1 MSIKVMTY
9 NPAPTAADRPPEA
22 ARDAT
27 ASGGSGEFQD
37 TMNRVQTARSNAGR
51 LPSVPLPMRKPTV
64 PLVLDN
70 GQSAPPL
77 PDPKPVQLANGQS
90 TPPVPGEKPMV
101 LANGQATPPV
111 PGQKPGL
118 SDGQDGSDAQA
129 IAAVMP
135 GRKPAVPPIST
146 AQADAD
152 RITLA
157 SRQVAGLSGHSF
169 AAILAQATQESG
181 LNPGMK
187 NTASTAAGP
196 FQFLE
201 RTWLGL
207 FQRYGAAYGQ
217 SELAS
222 KISVKNGI
230 PRVDDPAV
238 RKQILDLRHDVD
250 LSAGMAAR
258 YLSEGRER
266 LSRNLKRPV
275 TETESRIA
283 YVLGVGGA
291 AQLLRAA
298 QSSPNAV
305 AAELLPKAAEAN
317 RGLFYDRA
325 SGRALTAAET
335 VSRLARR
342 MDSDHSDMFS
352 AISRA
357 DEQRQRLDGTP
368 SPFAAFQSAQAGDE
382 TGAGGGD
389 ALA

>member
-9 NPAPTAADRPPEA
+9 HPASTVADRPPDA
-22 ARDAT
+22 AREAP
-27 ASGGSGEFQD
+27 ASGSGEFQD
-37 TMNRVQTARSNAGR
+37 TMARVRTAAQANAGR
-51 LPSVPLPMRKPTV
+51 QPTVPLPMNKPPV

-70 GQSAPPL
+70 GQTAPPV
-77 PDPKPVQLANGQS
+77 PEEKPVLLANGQS
-90 TPPVPGEKPMV
+90 MPPVPGEKPTQ
-101 LANGQATPPV
+101 LANGQSMPPV
-111 PGQKPGL
+111 PDQKPVL
-118 SDGQDGSDAQA
+118 LANGQDTP
-129 IAAVMP
+129 VVP
-135 GRKPAVPPIST
+135 GRKPDVPPIST
-146 AQADAD
+146 AQKDAD
-152 RITLA
+152 RIALA

-187 NTASTAAGP
+187 NSASTAAGP

-217 SELAS
+217 ADLAS

-258 YLSEGRER
+258 YLAEGRER

-291 AQLLRAA
+291 AQLIRASQA
-298 QSSPNAV
+298 SPNAV
-305 AAELLPKAAEAN
+305 AAELLPKAAAAN
-317 RGLFYDRA
+317 RGLFYDRG

-335 VSRLARR
+335 VSRLSRR
-342 MDSDHSDMFS
+342 MSNDHSEMFS

-357 DEQRQRLDGTP
+357 DEQRQRLDGAP
-368 SPFAAFQSAQAGDE
+368 SPLGAFQSAQAGGVA
-382 TGAGGGD
+382 GADGGE